1 MQAGGHIIL
10 SKEYIFYYLKYSKDT
25 LLDLGKGGAQSN
37 ISLTVL
43 NAFPFPLPP
52 LNEQK
57 RIVEKLNTIL
67 SRVKSA
73 KARLEKIPAI
83 LKKFRQSVLAAAC
96 SGRLTEDW
104 REGKDLPP
112 IVLPTKKE
120 IADPDSIFAE
130 TSGFELPNNWQYYK
144 FTELG
149 ELKSG
154 GTPSKGNSKFW
165 DGELPWVSAKDMKT
179 DYLCDSIDKIT
190 KLAIEKTNVKLIP
203 IHSLLFV
210 VRGMILIHT
219 LPLAVTKCN
228 LAINQDLKAL
238 IPDKN
243 LLVNYLLFYFKSQA
257 NFILQ
262 KEKEASHG
270 TRRIEMSTLQN
281 WAVACPPLEEQHEI
295 VRRVEKLFAVADSLE
310 AKYKKATARVEK
322 IEQSIL
328 AKAFRGELVEPDPN
342 DEPAEELLKRIM
354 EEKAKLESEK
364 KSKLTKKRPINN
376 NATTKRAKK

>member
-1 MQAGGHIIL
+1 
-10 SKEYIFYYLKYSKDT
+10 
-25 LLDLGKGGAQSN
+25 
-37 ISLTVL
+37 
-43 NAFPFPLPP
+43 
-52 LNEQK
+52 
-57 RIVEKLNTIL
+57 
-67 SRVKSA
+67 
-73 KARLEKIPAI
+73 
-83 LKKFRQSVLAAAC
+83 
-96 SGRLTEDW
+96 
-104 REGKDLPP
+104 
-112 IVLPTKKE
+112 
-120 IADPDSIFAE
+120 
-130 TSGFELPNNWQYYK
+130 
-144 FTELG
+144 
-149 ELKSG
+149 
-154 GTPSKGNSKFW
+154 
-165 DGELPWVSAKDMKT
+165 
-179 DYLCDSIDKIT
+179 
-190 KLAIEKTNVKLIP
+190 
-203 IHSLLFV
+203 
-210 VRGMILIHT
+210 MILIHT